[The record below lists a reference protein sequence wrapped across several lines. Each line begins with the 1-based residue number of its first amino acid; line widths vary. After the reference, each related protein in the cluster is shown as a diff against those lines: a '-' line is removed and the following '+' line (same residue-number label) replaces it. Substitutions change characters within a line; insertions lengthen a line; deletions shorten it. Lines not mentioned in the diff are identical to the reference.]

1 LASSKNKFAGKSVDF
16 YLSEPPNKLLFSW
29 IDAIQFQQPIFLTI
43 NNSLFSTFRHQSNL
57 KSNHKHPSKQIKIH
71 TLARA
76 SANALRKFS
85 WGNLPFPQ
93 TPLDAIF
100 FDRMPQLLSF

>member
-1 LASSKNKFAGKSVDF
+1 MTFN
-16 YLSEPPNKLLFSW
+16 
-29 IDAIQFQQPIFLTI
+29 I
-43 NNSLFSTFRHQSNL
+43 STFRTFGHQSNL
-57 KSNHKHPSKQIKIH
+57 KSNHKHPGKQIKIH

-76 SANALRKFS
+76 AANALGKFS

-100 FDRMPQLLSF
+100 FERMPKHFISKQHSRLAFSQKKQLRFLLYPNDLLQI